1 MIVIE
6 GVVGVGK
13 SSLMRIIAENDY
25 EAFEEPVVDN
35 PILDKFY
42 YDRERYA
49 FPLQVFFLNKRF
61 ERFVC
66 IAQNMYFCV
75 LEKTYLFEKDQN
87 TFPFSYI
94 IFFNHIPSF
103 KLIYSLHCPHC
114 VCYAASH
121 LV

>member
-61 ERFVC
+61 EH
-66 IAQNMYFCV
+66 IKQA
-75 LEKTYLFEKDQN
+75 KDV
-87 TFPFSYI
+87 SKAVMDRSIYGDA
-94 IFFNHIPSF
+94 IFARMLNLSN
-103 KLIYSLHCPHC
+103 S
-114 VCYAASH
+114 
-121 LV
+121 